1 MDDNAQIFP
10 GKEVK
15 DVLLKWVPELA
26 GTETISYILDDI
38 ESTLAI
44 NQRKLAERR
53 EKSRVGEDR
62 RQDLL

>member
-1 MDDNAQIFP
+1 MDYPIKIFP
-10 GKEVK
+10 GKEIK

-38 ESTLAI
+38 ESTLNI
-44 NQRKLAERR
+44 NEREDPERR
-53 EKSRVGEDR
+53 HEKRVGDDR

>member
-1 MDDNAQIFP
+1 MDYPIKIFP
-10 GKEVK
+10 GKEIK

-38 ESTLAI
+38 ESTLNI
-44 NQRKLAERR
+44 NEREDPERR
-53 EKSRVGEDR
+53 NEKRVGDDR